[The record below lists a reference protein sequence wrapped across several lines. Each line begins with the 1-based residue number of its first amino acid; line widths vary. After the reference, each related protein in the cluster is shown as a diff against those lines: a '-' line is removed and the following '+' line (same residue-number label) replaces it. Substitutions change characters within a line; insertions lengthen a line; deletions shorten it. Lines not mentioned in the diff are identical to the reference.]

1 MRAFRNLEAVVFGE
15 LGIGQVAAGFREGR
29 LILLVPDI
37 RDALEEQQREDELLV
52 VAGVDEAAQQ
62 DGGAPEIQFDANKN
76 AEPVQQAR
84 RVASIRL
91 CHILLRGRL
100 QRHSHGH
107 GIDWCYRLSANI
119 CLTSSARVPAST

>member
-15 LGIGQVAAGFREGR
+15 LGIGQVAIRVGQRRMVFLA
-29 LILLVPDI
+29 PDI
-37 RDALEEQQREDELLV
+37 GDALEKQQREDELLV

-84 RVASIRL
+84 RAASIRL